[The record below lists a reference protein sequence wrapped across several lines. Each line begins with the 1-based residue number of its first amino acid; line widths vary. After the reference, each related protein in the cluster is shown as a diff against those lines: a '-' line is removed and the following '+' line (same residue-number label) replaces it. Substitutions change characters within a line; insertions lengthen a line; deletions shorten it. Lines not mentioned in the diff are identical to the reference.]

1 MNRRTI
7 IILSCV
13 VYVAAMTSMFHFV
26 EKYIEYKNNKLYQ
39 EITDFFY
46 EVFEGE
52 EYGGTYIDI
61 IYTNK
66 NIDYKKVDIPSKMPS
81 IIHNGQVCNIDGSEE
96 WDEKYGDIIKL
107 YSLDIDQEYTKSNEG
122 WRLAQ
127 IRFNPEN
134 KSEIILTE
142 LCPYAIGY
150 TRNWDVPNIN
160 TITSDVLESMTTGS
174 QKGIWGTLKQ
184 EYLTTII
191 SKIKSYKNKY
201 YYIGIEQSSFVKSQQ
216 LFNSGGGY
224 YFGNEHYF
232 REGGWLSGNGW
243 RCYFAQTQPY
253 IISIREKDGDP
264 MHRNKISLQIVY
276 SILITILFLLS
287 IIPLWLKERQFQKI
301 SNENLYEVLCRVCH
315 PSRFAFTKNYNKD
328 KVDLA
333 NDIFK
338 RIQNISPDNLEL
350 LRIIEVEAKEKLG
363 IKIIDNELLDV
374 LKKKVNPKQFVHPYN
389 PEKLELAN
397 DLYNRL
403 LKDDLTYSEYID
415 IRKKA
420 NILSNKTNENGTN
433 IEYTT
438 EDESV

>member
-13 VYVAAMTSMFHFV
+13 VYVAAMTSMFLFV

-142 LCPYAIGY
+142 
-150 TRNWDVPNIN
+150 
-160 TITSDVLESMTTGS
+160 
-174 QKGIWGTLKQ
+174 
-184 EYLTTII
+184 
-191 SKIKSYKNKY
+191 
-201 YYIGIEQSSFVKSQQ
+201 
-216 LFNSGGGY
+216 
-224 YFGNEHYF
+224 
-232 REGGWLSGNGW
+232 
-243 RCYFAQTQPY
+243 
-253 IISIREKDGDP
+253 
-264 MHRNKISLQIVY
+264 
-276 SILITILFLLS
+276 
-287 IIPLWLKERQFQKI
+287 
-301 SNENLYEVLCRVCH
+301 
-315 PSRFAFTKNYNKD
+315 
-328 KVDLA
+328 
-333 NDIFK
+333 
-338 RIQNISPDNLEL
+338 
-350 LRIIEVEAKEKLG
+350 
-363 IKIIDNELLDV
+363 
-374 LKKKVNPKQFVHPYN
+374 
-389 PEKLELAN
+389 
-397 DLYNRL
+397 
-403 LKDDLTYSEYID
+403 
-415 IRKKA
+415 
-420 NILSNKTNENGTN
+420 
-433 IEYTT
+433 
-438 EDESV
+438 